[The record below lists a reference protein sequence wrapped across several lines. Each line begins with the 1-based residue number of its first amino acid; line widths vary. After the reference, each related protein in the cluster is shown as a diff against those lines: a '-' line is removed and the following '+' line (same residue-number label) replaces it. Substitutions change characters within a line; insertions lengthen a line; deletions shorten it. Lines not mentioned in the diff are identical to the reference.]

1 MSTKNAG
8 AQLSDD
14 DDHLRVLGYE
24 PQLER
29 KMSLIANF
37 ALGFVYLSPMVGV
50 VAIFAMG
57 LTAAGP
63 PAMFW
68 ILIVAA
74 GQGLVAL
81 VFGEIVSQ
89 FPLAGGLYQW
99 ARRLWSGR
107 YAWWMS
113 WIYIACITIGITTT
127 ALFSADFMA
136 SLLFGTNDQ
145 PSVAA
150 SPLQR
155 LVITLAVLVIALL
168 FNMTGTKTLA
178 RISKIGLACELGA
191 IVVVG
196 LWLLVF
202 NRHQPFSVFFHAM
215 GAGGSGSY
223 LFAFVGASLVGLYM
237 FYGFESCGEVAE
249 ETPNPARAIPVSMLM
264 TVVVGAAAAI
274 LAFMGFTLAAPN
286 LQSIVNGEV
295 ENPIPAILQDSVGLV
310 GSKLFLVA
318 VLTSFLA
325 GVMGQQTAV
334 SRLVFSFARDDMF
347 PGSHLLPKTSG
358 KHRVPVNA
366 LLAVNVLP
374 VVLTV
379 YVYFS
384 PGALFRI
391 AAFQVLAGY
400 FAFQLVVL
408 AALRA
413 RNKGWRPAGPWSL
426 GRWGYAV
433 NVAALVYGVAA
444 MVILAKPSSD
454 PSLSVVDRWIALIGF
469 LIVAVT
475 GLIYLLVAK
484 PEARSTAP
492 EGDAVEVAEK
502 LRAAVSTGTVA
513 SLGGHSTHV

>member
-1 MSTKNAG
+1 MPAVPDLTPERRVH
-8 AQLSDD
+8 DD
-14 DDHLRVLGYE
+14 DAHLRALGYE
-24 PQLER
+24 PQLDR
-29 KMSLIANF
+29 KMGLIANF

-50 VAIFAMG
+50 VAIFALG
-57 LTAAGP
+57 LTTAGP
-63 PAMFW
+63 PAIAW
-68 ILIVAA
+68 IFIVAG
-74 GQGLVAL
+74 GQLLVAL

-127 ALFSADFMA
+127 ALFSADFVA
-136 SLLFGTNDQ
+136 SLLWGTTDS

-155 LVITLAVLVIALL
+155 LVITLVVLAVCLL

-178 RISKIGLACELGA
+178 RISQVGLGCELAG
-191 IVVVG
+191 IVLVG

-202 NRHQPFSVFFHAM
+202 NRHQPFSVFFHSM
-215 GAGGSGSY
+215 GAGDTGGY
-223 LFAFVGASLVGLYM
+223 FFAFIAASLVGLYM

-249 ETPNPARAIPVSMLM
+249 ETPNPARAIPRSMML
-264 TVVVGAAAAI
+264 TVLVGAAAAV
-274 LAFMGFTLAAPN
+274 LAFAGFVLASPN
-286 LQSIVNGEV
+286 LQAIVDGDV
-295 ENPIPAILQDSVGLV
+295 ANPIPTILQDSIGTVGT
-310 GSKLFLVA
+310 KLFLVA

-347 PGSHLLPKTSG
+347 PGSHLLAKTSSRY
-358 KHRVPVNA
+358 HVPMNA
-366 LLAVNVLP
+366 LFAVNILP
-374 VVLTV
+374 VLLTV
-379 YVYFS
+379 FVYFS

-413 RNKGWRPAGPWSL
+413 RTKGWIPAGPWSL
-426 GRWGYAV
+426 GRWGYPV
-433 NVAALVYGVAA
+433 TVAALVYGVLA
-444 MVILAKPSSD
+444 MVILAKPSTD
-454 PSLSVVDRWIALIGF
+454 ASLSFVDRWIALIGF
-469 LIVAVT
+469 LIVAVV
-475 GLIYLLVAK
+475 GLVYLLVAK
-484 PEARSTAP
+484 PDARSTAP
-492 EGDAVEVAEK
+492 EGDAIEVAET
-502 LRAAVSTGTVA
+502 LRAGVA
-513 SLGGHSTHV
+513 T